1 MAEKWYERSGEC
13 GDIVISSRVRL
24 ARNLREYPFP
34 NRATEQQKLEIA
46 EKVKEALLSTGSAIA
61 KEFRFLPLDSLSD
74 EAAVSLA
81 ERHIVSAEFLSE
93 RHGRAVLL
101 SEDEGVSIM
110 INEEDHLRLQVMK
123 EGLSLKD
130 AAELAD
136 RLDTLLGETLNFAFH
151 EEFGF
156 LTQCPTNLG
165 TGMRASVMLH
175 LPALTESGG
184 LQRIAGN
191 LSKLGLT
198 LRGSYGE
205 GSKVSGAIYQLSNQI
220 TLGLTEAEAI
230 ENLTAITKQLISEE
244 RKLRHDL
251 METISMQDRV
261 ERAVGVLKTARL
273 LSTGEFMELLS
284 LVRLGASTGLLSGI
298 EAGALNDL
306 MTRVQ
311 PATLMTT
318 EGKQLTESER
328 DALRAR
334 QVRKA
339 FEAIQ

>member
-1 MAEKWYERSGEC
+1 MAEKWYERSREC

-34 NRATEQQKLEIA
+34 NRANEQQKLEIA
-46 EKVKEALLSTGSAIA
+46 QKVKEALLTTGSSIA

-74 EAAVSLA
+74 EAAISLA
-81 ERHIVSAEFLSE
+81 ERHIVSAEFLSA
-93 RHGRAVLL
+93 RQGRAVLL

-123 EGLSLKD
+123 EGLSLKE
-130 AAELAD
+130 AAQLAD

-220 TLGLTEAEAI
+220 TLGITEAEAI

-251 METISMQDRV
+251 METLSMQDRV

-298 EAGALNDL
+298 EAGDLNDL

-311 PATLMTT
+311 PATLMSAQ
-318 EGKQLTESER
+318 GKQLTESER
-328 DALRAR
+328 DALRAAE
-334 QVRKA
+334 VRKV
-339 FEAIQ
+339 FETIQ

>member
-34 NRATEQQKLEIA
+34 NRANEQQKFEIA
-46 EKVKEALLSTGSAIA
+46 EKVKDALLSTGSAVA
-61 KEFRFLPLDSLSD
+61 NEFRFLPLDSLSD

-93 RHGRAVLL
+93 RRGRAVLL
-101 SEDEGVSIM
+101 SEDESVSIM

-123 EGLSLKD
+123 EGLSLKE
-130 AAELAD
+130 AAQLAD

-205 GSKVSGAIYQLSNQI
+205 GSKVSGALYQLSNQI

-244 RKLRHDL
+244 RKLWHDL
-251 METISMQDRV
+251 METISMQDRI
-261 ERAVGVLKTARL
+261 ERAVGVLKSARL

-284 LVRLGASTGLLSGI
+284 LVRLGVSAGLLSGI
-298 EAGALNDL
+298 EAGSLNDL

-311 PATLMTT
+311 PATLMTI

-328 DALRAR
+328 DALRADE
-334 QVRKA
+334 VRKA
-339 FEAIQ
+339 FETVR